1 MPIFLFLIDGS
12 VRLVSGNSP
21 SEGRVEVYYQGQWG
35 TVCDDSWDIQD
46 AIVVCRQLGFPSAVS
61 AVSAAGFSASDGP
74 ILLDNVG
81 CTGRESSLSDCS
93 HAGWTVN
100 NCGHSEDAGVICS
113 TTTSGPEVSELPGIM
128 RNVISV
134 FHDSEEKM
142 NVFEL

>member
-61 AVSAAGFSASDGP
+61 AVSAAGFSAGDGP
-74 ILLDNVG
+74 ILLDNVR

-100 NCGHSEDAGVICS
+100 NCGHSKDAGVICS
-113 TTTSGPEVSELPGIM
+113 PLPTTEAPVTFAGQSYYIL
-128 RNVISV
+128 
-134 FHDSEEKM
+134 
-142 NVFEL
+142 